1 LYVKNVLNINPVFI
15 PYFKKSGKSYS
26 RNNSLRFLERREGMY
41 FHVREKGQG
50 LVEYALIFVLV
61 VLIVVVLLP
70 LFAPWVNAAYN
81 NVINNI

>member
-1 LYVKNVLNINPVFI
+1 
-15 PYFKKSGKSYS
+15 
-26 RNNSLRFLERREGMY
+26 MY
-41 FHVREKGQG
+41 FHAREKGQG